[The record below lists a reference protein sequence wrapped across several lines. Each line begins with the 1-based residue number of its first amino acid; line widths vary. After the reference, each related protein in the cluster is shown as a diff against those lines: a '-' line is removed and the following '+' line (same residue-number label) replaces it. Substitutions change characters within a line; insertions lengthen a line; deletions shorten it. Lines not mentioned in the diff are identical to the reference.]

1 MDWLRR
7 HGVGPRRATEPQ
19 HEAAESRD
27 SGMPTPPN
35 SGAAAPYRRT
45 AYVPSVVPGPF
56 AADSGFGGQPY
67 LAPGVTNPSCPR
79 CDEPMPL
86 IAQIAL
92 DAQPT
97 PVIAGTGL
105 LQLFI
110 ARVSDGGPCD
120 VALEGWE
127 AFSPCHVSRLVA
139 AGSGGTSPTVE
150 PPFESKRITGWTPA
164 DDYPNWEEL
173 GALGA
178 DAGEPPDDVEPFPLE
193 GEKLERLAGVGPGH
207 RVPVLSP
214 VRHADDA
221 GPPGRSEKH
230 DRHDV
235 GRHGDRPCHPMPEP
249 PRGAHLRV
257 GVLLTGA
264 AKF

>member
-7 HGVGPRRATEPQ
+7 HWVGPRRATEPQ
-19 HEAAESRD
+19 HEAAESAD

-35 SGAAAPYRRT
+35 SGAAAAYRRT

-105 LQLFI
+105 LQLFYCT
-110 ARVSDGGPCD
+110 RERDGSPCD

-193 GEKLERLAGVGPGH
+193 GEKLGGWPAWVQGIEYPSCPRCDTQMTL
-207 RVPVLSP
+207 VLQ
-214 VRHADDA
+214 VD
-221 GPPGRSEKH
+221 SEKH
-230 DRHDV
+230 V
-235 GRHGDRPCHPMPEP
+235 AMMWGDMGIGHVTQCPNHPE
-249 PRGAHLRV
+249 
-257 GVLLTGA
+257 VLTFA
-264 AKF
+264 WACS